1 MYTRW
6 KCTSK
11 ACKNFENGYCYID
24 GGKHVEFDFVDA
36 NTWER
41 AIKKNKATL
50 EAPSDNLLASMIK
63 KNYRLSAAQMISRK
77 QALSTTPSYHTQNH
91 THFYFGDIEK
101 IARHGRDQAR
111 DIDSTIPP
119 TARHTTPTAV
129 AHYNQDPLPSSP
141 IVAESDSEEEVRKY
155 FDDLIK
161 KEKALNFKRM
171 LENAKEKM
179 LENGIKISQIR
190 RLRDDQLEK
199 MEITEIGI
207 QMTIRAGVH
216 DFKTEM
222 KNAKGL

>member
-1 MYTRW
+1 
-6 KCTSK
+6 
-11 ACKNFENGYCYID
+11 
-24 GGKHVEFDFVDA
+24 
-36 NTWER
+36 
-41 AIKKNKATL
+41 
-50 EAPSDNLLASMIK
+50 
-63 KNYRLSAAQMISRK
+63 
-77 QALSTTPSYHTQNH
+77 
-91 THFYFGDIEK
+91 
-101 IARHGRDQAR
+101 
-111 DIDSTIPP
+111 
-119 TARHTTPTAV
+119 
-129 AHYNQDPLPSSP
+129 LPSSP

-179 LENGIKISQIR
+179 LENGRKISQIR